1 MDEKHYARLTGRKQE
16 VESRIQKE
24 ESGVWE
30 APQCADSDRLHHCT
44 TARKNERTKKR
55 MHESAKRTVHYST
68 TSTQR
73 NLGFSSR

>member
-30 APQCADSDRLHHCT
+30 APQCADAVRAHWAVRPLL
-44 TARKNERTKKR
+44 
-55 MHESAKRTVHYST
+55 ES
-68 TSTQR
+68 
-73 NLGFSSR
+73 